1 MALRLPSFSLF
12 RRFARAERGVALVEF
27 AFTLPVMVILYL
39 GSIAVT
45 QGMMTDRKVTLLA
58 RSIGD
63 ITAQD
68 TDISS
73 AERDNI
79 FNAGRVVMAPYDS
92 GATVL
97 RMRVTS
103 VRVRAD
109 SSTCVEWS
117 MGPQGSSFL
126 RTAGSSVNDVVPASI
141 RAANTW
147 LIMSEVE
154 YTYTPIVGEDITGQL
169 NLTERLYMR
178 PRLSQQVTFFNQPAT
193 TACP

>member
-1 MALRLPSFSLF
+1 MAFTLSRFPVL

-27 AFTLPVMVILYL
+27 AFTLPVMVLVYL

-63 ITAQD
+63 ITSQD
-68 TDISS
+68 TAITSD
-73 AERDNI
+73 ERDNI

-92 GATVL
+92 GAAIL
-97 RMRVTS
+97 RMRVSS

-109 SSTCVEWS
+109 GSTCVEWS
-117 MGPQGSSFL
+117 MGPQGATFL
-126 RTAGSSVNDVVPASI
+126 RVAGSNVNDVVPVAI
-141 RAANTW
+141 RTPDTW

-154 YTYTPIVGEDITGQL
+154 YNYTPIVGEDITGPIL
-169 NLTERLYMR
+169 LTERLYMR
-178 PRLSQQVTFFNQPAT
+178 PRLSQQVTSFSQPGT

>member
-1 MALRLPSFSLF
+1 MAFTLSRFPVL

-27 AFTLPVMVILYL
+27 AFTLPVMVLVYL

-63 ITAQD
+63 ITSQD
-68 TDISS
+68 TAITSD
-73 AERDNI
+73 ERDNI

-92 GATVL
+92 AAAIL
-97 RMRVTS
+97 RMRVSS

-109 SSTCVEWS
+109 GSTCVEWS
-117 MGPQGSSFL
+117 MGPQGATFL
-126 RTAGSSVNDVVPASI
+126 RVAGSNVNDVVPAAI
-141 RAANTW
+141 RTPDTW

-154 YTYTPIVGEDITGQL
+154 YNYTPIVGEDITGPIL
-169 NLTERLYMR
+169 LTERLYMR
-178 PRLSQQVTFFNQPAT
+178 PRLSQQVTSFSQPAT